1 MMHFNSGGVGV
12 SNGASA
18 PRIYLP
24 QEQKLQLQT
33 VGYLEDRG
41 LPIEDCGLPI
51 TDYRFKIANSRLRIA
66 D

>member
-33 VGYLEDRG
+33 VGYLEDCR
-41 LPIEDCGLPI
+41 L
-51 TDYRFKIANSRLRIA
+51 KIA